1 MGWKLNGDGLMVWTG
16 FELIEGVALACDGEL
31 FFAHALLDDGLF
43 HARVS
48 ACQAFGVVCRSNVRV
63 VLSIAGVVTRSD
75 FALERTDHGGE
86 AKTMC
91 FFGWDAGGVEQDQ
104 VACAR
109 LPR

>member
-48 ACQAFGVVCRSNVRV
+48 ACEAFGVVRRADARV
-63 VLSIAGVVTRSD
+63 VSSIAGEVTGPD
-75 FALERTDHGGE
+75 FALERPDHGHE
-86 AKTMC
+86 AYAM
-91 FFGWDAGGVEQDQ
+91 
-104 VACAR
+104 
-109 LPR
+109 